1 MRKASSSKMVSK
13 AAKQMR
19 MFTKLALDGQY
30 LIDEQCCDK
39 DLQVDFPAGKD
50 GDGDNVA

>member
-19 MFTKLALDGQY
+19 MFTKLALDWQY
-30 LIDEQCCDK
+30 LTDEQCCDK